1 MNRMN
6 RRSFVSTAV
15 TNLAALTT
23 LGTAG
28 RTAEAQLVA
37 AIALL
42 QTNGHCSYITR
53 HLFSIPNANIA
64 IRKGSPTASSTV

>member
-1 MNRMN
+1 MNRIN
-6 RRSFVSTAV
+6 SRSFVSTAV
-15 TNLAALTT
+15 TNLAALTP

-42 QTNGHCSYITR
+42 QTNGHYSYIT
-53 HLFSIPNANIA
+53 
-64 IRKGSPTASSTV
+64 V